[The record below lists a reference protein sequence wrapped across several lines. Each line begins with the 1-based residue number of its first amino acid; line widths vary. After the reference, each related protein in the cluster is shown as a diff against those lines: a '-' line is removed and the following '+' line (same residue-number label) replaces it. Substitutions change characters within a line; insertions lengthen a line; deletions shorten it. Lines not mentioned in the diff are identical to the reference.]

1 MQNRS
6 KIQWSDR
13 LKIIL
18 HLIKE
23 KVGTERGWM
32 KRLYNE
38 WNNQLP
44 MYNMFSKQNLRDQ
57 WTRQNIT
64 VPEGI
69 NLNHLIDQERFEY
82 KEKQKTRT
90 GTIADVVIEGANTDD
105 NEEIDFAI
113 IEGNDSE
120 TEESFIGF
128 SEENIKQSEDELELW
143 NEYKFWKSIDMGER
157 KRLKE
162 ISKNCQVKYWNER
175 IPNILQKQDHWT
187 LWEIDSLMYAAIT
200 KILKKIEQNA
210 SKRMIKE

>member
-1 MQNRS
+1 
-6 KIQWSDR
+6 
-13 LKIIL
+13 
-18 HLIKE
+18 
-23 KVGTERGWM
+23 M

-69 NLNHLIDQERFEY
+69 NLNHLIDQETFEY

-90 GTIADVVIEGANTDD
+90 GTIADVVIEGAIIAD
-105 NEEIDFAI
+105 NEEIDFTI

-128 SEENIKQSEDELELW
+128 SEENIKQSEEEL
-143 NEYKFWKSIDMGER
+143 
-157 KRLKE
+157 
-162 ISKNCQVKYWNER
+162 
-175 IPNILQKQDHWT
+175 
-187 LWEIDSLMYAAIT
+187 
-200 KILKKIEQNA
+200 
-210 SKRMIKE
+210 

>member
-1 MQNRS
+1 MNIIENSNFEETFIQQQNNSSMSRITSYNTTDANATGLNESSDHGDINTDRIKERITNQRKKRVQNRP

-69 NLNHLIDQERFEY
+69 NLNHLIDQETFEY

-90 GTIADVVIEGANTDD
+90 GTIADVVIEGAITDD
-105 NEEIDFAI
+105 NEEKD
-113 IEGNDSE
+113 
-120 TEESFIGF
+120 
-128 SEENIKQSEDELELW
+128 
-143 NEYKFWKSIDMGER
+143 
-157 KRLKE
+157 
-162 ISKNCQVKYWNER
+162 
-175 IPNILQKQDHWT
+175 
-187 LWEIDSLMYAAIT
+187 
-200 KILKKIEQNA
+200 
-210 SKRMIKE
+210 